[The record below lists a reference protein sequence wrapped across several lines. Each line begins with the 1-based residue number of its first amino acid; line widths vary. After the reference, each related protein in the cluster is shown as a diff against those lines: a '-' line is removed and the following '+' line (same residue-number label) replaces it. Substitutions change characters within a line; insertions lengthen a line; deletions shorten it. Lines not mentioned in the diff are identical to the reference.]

1 MELSKW
7 YITLETPET
16 SESNFDNIKKTI
28 ESIIQDEDM
37 EFTNNPHI
45 TLDFMWIIKLE
56 SAIKKLKDI
65 QPSINQDMINSIKSI
80 KIWAFESF
88 MSNKNWKRIFY
99 LNIEWWD
106 IFFEHIRK
114 IWYSLQIPHLTIF
127 ETNSVS
133 SEDQVNDILQK
144 LNTSPELN
152 NYIRRLFLDKDNIYL
167 RNKTEWKESEI
178 IEVLKLGFPDSSL
191 I

>member
-7 YITLETPET
+7 YITLEIPET
-16 SESNFDNIKKTI
+16 SEKIFDNIKKTI
-28 ESIIQDEDM
+28 TSIIQDTDI

-45 TLDFMWIIKLE
+45 TLDFMWITKLE
-56 SAIKKLKDI
+56 NAIKRLKDI
-65 QPSINQDMINSIKSI
+65 QTNMNQDIVNSIKNI
-80 KIWAFESF
+80 TIWNFESF

-114 IWYSLQIPHLTIF
+114 FWYSLQIPHLTIF
-127 ETNSVS
+127 ETNNVYSDDQLDNILQRLNSS
-133 SEDQVNDILQK
+133 SEL
-144 LNTSPELN
+144 T
-152 NYIRRLFLDKDNIYL
+152 NYIRRLFLDKDNVYL
-167 RNKTEWKESEI
+167 RNKPKWKESEI
-178 IEVLKLGFPDSSL
+178 IEVLKLGFSDSGL